1 MGGELSCICMRDR
14 TVCNCNRPEEIEQ
27 KEERKCSCGRSPSGK
42 CMSWHALP
50 EKVYLERKS
59 QQELLYS

>member
-1 MGGELSCICMRDR
+1 MSGKLSCICMRDR
-14 TVCNCNRPEEIEQ
+14 TVCECNRPEVIEQ
-27 KEERKCSCGRSPSGK
+27 TEQRKCSCGRSSSGK

-59 QQELLYS
+59 QHELSYS